1 VVLQYTDDR
10 LKRVAKEDIFIISS
24 LSFQNNT
31 VFLSLSF
38 MQTKVNSKV
47 INLINIVMEQYENFN
62 NVMYAGDN
70 FKNPAGSN
78 SQMSRENFLKK
89 VVLCLK
95 VIRIMGMFLLF
106 SVNLSAQ
113 GLNNNFDYD
122 KEDFNVI
129 FKELGITTFK
139 FPVKQSVNQIFN
151 IVIEEYEDKKL
162 MNSVSVIDDMKGEL
176 EKIGMDA
183 ISYFKPKADSIYFHR
198 FYFIE
203 KDSTLKV
210 RIKSHGIELS
220 KEFSL
225 SGKSTFSFSAF
236 DIFTLENNSCLE
248 IDKPEILVYLYA
260 NSSNEKDKPL
270 WCPSG
275 LSKEQLLERFY
286 YLIFISIEPYSAK

>member
-1 VVLQYTDDR
+1 
-10 LKRVAKEDIFIISS
+10 
-24 LSFQNNT
+24 
-31 VFLSLSF
+31 
-38 MQTKVNSKV
+38 
-47 INLINIVMEQYENFN
+47 
-62 NVMYAGDN
+62 MYAGDN
-70 FKNPAGSN
+70 FKNPASLN
-78 SQMSRENFLKK
+78 SPMSRENFLKK
-89 VVLCLK
+89 IILHLK
-95 VIRIMGMFLLF
+95 VIKIMGMFLFF

-162 MNSVSVIDDMKGEL
+162 INSISVIDDVKGQFE
-176 EKIGMDA
+176 EIGWDV

-210 RIKSHGIELS
+210 RIKSHGIELF

-236 DIFTLENNSCLE
+236 DIFTLENNSYLE
-248 IDKPEILVYLYA
+248 VDKPAILMYLYA
-260 NSSNEKDKPL
+260 NSSNEEDKPL
-270 WCPSG
+270 WCPTG

-286 YLIFISIEPYSAK
+286 YLIFISIEPYSGK